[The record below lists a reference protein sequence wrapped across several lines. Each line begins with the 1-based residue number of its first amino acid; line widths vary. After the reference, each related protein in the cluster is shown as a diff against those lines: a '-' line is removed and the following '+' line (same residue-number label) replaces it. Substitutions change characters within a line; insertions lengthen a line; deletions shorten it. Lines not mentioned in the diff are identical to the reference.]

1 MLKTDT
7 PLFYTEDELGD
18 LLRVHPT
25 TIARKVQAGTFPI
38 EPLRIGN
45 RRVYPA
51 AAVHRLAGLTP

>member
-1 MLKTDT
+1 MLRTDP
-7 PLFYTEDELGD
+7 PLFYTEDEVGE

-45 RRVYPA
+45 RRVYSVL
-51 AAVHRLAGLTP
+51 AVHQLAGLPT